1 MSGCP
6 YCERD
11 RCVCESPPLTSPGL
25 YSAEVERT
33 VIRRP
38 GVRVEVEVERGAEL
52 GDVRDAVRA
61 ALDLALRTRTA

>member
-1 MSGCP
+1 MSE
-6 YCERD
+6 CEGAAASRATFE
-11 RCVCESPPLTSPGL
+11 VPGL
-25 YSAEVERT
+25 YSAEIERT